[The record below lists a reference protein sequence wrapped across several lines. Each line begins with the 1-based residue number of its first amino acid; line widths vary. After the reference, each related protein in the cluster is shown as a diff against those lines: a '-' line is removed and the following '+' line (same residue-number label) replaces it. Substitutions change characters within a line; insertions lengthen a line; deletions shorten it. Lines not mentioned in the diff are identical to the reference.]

1 MRKIKFDRCIYSM
14 SYMLIKVDIMKD
26 IRIGADNKKN
36 QLMRLYLKNIRL

>member
-1 MRKIKFDRCIYSM
+1 MRKIKFDRCIYST

-36 QLMRLYLKNIRL
+36 GISIFVPSGP